1 MEKQRKLSGFYT
13 YLFIGG
19 LGIASQ
25 YPLLLAEIEKIS
37 SQLPADLAITKELL
51 VIQPLILNVV
61 LMLITLIIGYSL
73 AHKVRLK
80 SALIHEQQFF
90 PALQSG
96 LKAGIIGGAVMTL
109 IILVFDL
116 FFHRSIPDGHLDMF
130 QPPNWL
136 KLLAGLLYGGI
147 VEELLMRWGIMTL
160 IVFVLWKLFQRNRST
175 PSPHMYWISIIIS
188 AILFGLLHYSANV
201 LAGPMTLIVWV
212 RMILLNGLGGVI
224 FGWLYW
230 RKNLES
236 AIVAHMVLHAT
247 WFIGKTVIYYV
258 YV

>member
-1 MEKQRKLSGFYT
+1 METGRKLSGFFT
-13 YLFIGG
+13 YLFIGV

-25 YPLLLAEIEKIS
+25 YPLFMVEIEKLS
-37 SQLPADLAITKELL
+37 SQLPADLAIPKELL
-51 VIQPLILNVV
+51 VIQPLIVNFV
-61 LMLITLIIGYSL
+61 LMIVTLIIGYIL
-73 AHKVRLK
+73 AHKVQLR
-80 SALIHEQQFF
+80 SALIHDQQFF
-90 PALQSG
+90 PAFRSV
-96 LKAGIIGGAVMTL
+96 LKAGIVGGMVMTL
-109 IILVFDL
+109 IILIFDL
-116 FFHRSIPDGHLDMF
+116 SFHQSIPDGHLDMF
-130 QPPNWL
+130 QPPNWI
-136 KLLAGLLYGGI
+136 KLLAALLYGGV

-160 IVFVLWKLFQRNRST
+160 LVFLLWKLFQRNRST

-201 LAGPMTLIVWV
+201 LAGPMTFIVWV